1 MVTNAVSVLL
11 IGWFVTPFL
20 SKSIKAARKYIDEEN
35 KSLKNVSPK
44 LKELADHLDGIRVT
58 VDEVGLCFIKGT
70 EEALDHLWRLKRA
83 IYEAEEILDLYESLK
98 NNRLS
103 CEFAQQFTGTKDS
116 PSRLEEVVEKLGG
129 LGLSTRE
136 LIQKSGNI
144 VHGSPILH
152 RGPSQA
158 NSGNGFFG
166 YDMERDQ
173 LRNLLKG
180 EQNKVIAIIGHG
192 GMGKTHL
199 ARHIFDANEP
209 GFEVRIWA
217 HVCNKLDQIELLTE
231 ICRSPINKSGA
242 PMIHGPIMD
251 TVAALESVVKGL
263 SRSSGLIKR
272 TKPCLVVLDDV
283 WQHEDG
289 FAGPTSHTRISRAQ
303 RNEAWASV
311 LAMLRSLKSCKVI
324 MTTRDKVCS
333 TTLKADETI
342 VLDGISQEAMTKLL
356 KDTAKADQPPQGL
369 LSAQR
374 IGKLKGS
381 PRAALSIV
389 QELKIANSKVQEQI
403 ILGELDDK
411 NHIQGLYEDHL
422 FTYHNLPL
430 HLQSCLAFCSVFPYN
445 WKFQPEKLTKMWI
458 AHGFIDDTQVKQHML
473 ADQKLLAIEGV
484 AKGYFKDLV
493 DRSLFRIGTDGLY
506 VIHVH
511 IHSMIRRVSGDDCM
525 SISNGSSSEIIVPAT
540 VRHLSVTAG
549 CLAKLK
555 PGPPLVESNVK
566 PEDEFR
572 PVRTLIVFTDKG
584 APSLPWSDIRQANT
598 TLRKFK
604 HVKVLDLTDTSIT
617 QVPDSVGELTHLRY
631 LGVPNTVNHP
641 PAQIPEL
648 LLFYIN
654 QEATKTA
661 PLTQSAAGPSRK
673 EANKAPLPNP
683 GAGSAG
689 KAPLPNPGGGP
700 AGKAPLPN
708 PGGGPAGKAPLPNPG
723 GGHAGKAPLPN
734 PEGGHAGKTPLPN
747 PGGGHAGK
755 ARLPNPEG
763 GHAGKAPLPNPGGGH
778 AGKAPLANPGS
789 GHAGKA
795 PLPNPEGG
803 HAGKAPLANL
813 GGGHA
818 GKAPLPNPGAGS
830 AGKAP
835 LPNPGGGP
843 AGKAP
848 LPNPGGGPAGKA
860 PLPNPGGGHAG
871 KAPLPNPGG
880 GHAGKAPLPNPGGGH
895 AGKAPL
901 PNPEGGHADKAPL
914 PNPGG
919 GHAGKAR
926 LPNPE
931 GGHAGKSPLLNPGG
945 GHAGKAPLAN
955 PGSGHAGKAPLP
967 NPEGGHAGK
976 APLANPGGGHAGKA
990 PLPNPGGGHA
1000 GKAPLPN
1007 HVGGHAGKAPLP
1019 NPEGGHAGKAPLP
1032 NHVGRRT

>member
-1 MVTNAVSVLL
+1 MSSMVADAVGVSL
-11 IGWFVTPFL
+11 IGWFVTPFI

-35 KSLKNVSPK
+35 KSLKNVNPK

-58 VDEVGLCFIKGT
+58 VDKVGLCFIKKGT
-70 EEALDHLWRLKRA
+70 GEAVEHLWRLKGA

-98 NNRLS
+98 NKPLS

-116 PSRLEEVVEKLGG
+116 PSRLEEVVEKLGR
-129 LGLSTRE
+129 LGLRTRE
-136 LIQKSGNI
+136 LLKNSDNNHSI
-144 VHGSPILH
+144 VHGSPILL

-166 YDMERDQ
+166 YVEERRQ
-173 LRNLLKG
+173 LQNLLKG

-199 ARHIFDANEP
+199 ARHVFDANEP

-263 SRSSGLIKR
+263 SRSSGFGLIER
-272 TKPCLVVLDDV
+272 TKTCLVVLDDV

-289 FAGPTSHTRISRAQ
+289 FGSTSHTRISRAQ
-303 RNEAWASV
+303 RNKAWASV
-311 LAMLRSLKSCKVI
+311 LDMLRSLKSCKVV

-342 VLDGISQEAMTKLL
+342 VLDGISQEPMKELL
-356 KDTAKADQPPQGL
+356 KHIAKPDQPPQGL
-369 LSAQR
+369 VQR
-374 IGKLKGS
+374 IGKLEGS

-389 QELKIANSKVQEQI
+389 HKLNIANSKIQEQI

-411 NHIQGLYEDHL
+411 NHIQGLYEDLL

-430 HLQSCLAFCSVFPYN
+430 RLQSCLAFCSVFPYN

-473 ADQKLLAIEGV
+473 ADQKLLAMEGV

-493 DRSLFRIGTDGLY
+493 DRSLFKIGTDGHY

-511 IHSMIRRVSGDDCM
+511 IHSMIRQVSGDDCM

-540 VRHLSVTAG
+540 VRHLSVTTG

-555 PGPPLVESNVK
+555 PGPPLVESNFK

-584 APSLPWSDIRQANT
+584 APSLPWSDIRQANS

-604 HVKVLDLTDTSIT
+604 HVKVLDLTDTVIT

-654 QEATKTA
+654 HEATKRA
-661 PLTQSAAGPSRK
+661 PMMQS
-673 EANKAPLPNP
+673 APLPNP
-683 GAGSAG
+683 GGGGAGKAPLHNPGGGGAGKAPLHNPGAGGAG
-689 KAPLPNPGGGP
+689 KAPLPNPGGGGAGKAP
-700 AGKAPLPN
+700 LHNPGGGGAGKAPLHNPGGGGAGKAPLHNPGGGGVGKAPLHNPGGGGVGRAPLHNPGGGGAGRAPLHNPGGGVAGKAPLHNPGGGGAGKAPLPN
-708 PGGGPAGKAPLPNPG
+708 PGGGGAGKAPLHNPG
-723 GGHAGKAPLPN
+723 GGGVGKAPLHNPGGGRAGKAPL
-734 PEGGHAGKTPLPN
+734 HN
-747 PGGGHAGK
+747 PGGGGIGK
-755 ARLPNPEG
+755 APLHNPG
-763 GHAGKAPLPNPGGGH
+763 GGRAGKAPLHNPGGGR
-778 AGKAPLANPGS
+778 AGKAPLHNPG
-789 GHAGKA
+789 GGGVGKAPLHNPGGGRAGKA
-795 PLPNPEGG
+795 PL
-803 HAGKAPLANL
+803 H
-813 GGGHA
+813 
-818 GKAPLPNPGAGS
+818 
-830 AGKAP
+830 
-835 LPNPGGGP
+835 NPGGGR
-843 AGKAP
+843 AGKVP
-848 LPNPGGGPAGKA
+848 LPCNF
-860 PLPNPGGGHAG
+860 
-871 KAPLPNPGG
+871 
-880 GHAGKAPLPNPGGGH
+880 
-895 AGKAPL
+895 
-901 PNPEGGHADKAPL
+901 
-914 PNPGG
+914 
-919 GHAGKAR
+919 
-926 LPNPE
+926 
-931 GGHAGKSPLLNPGG
+931 KSI
-945 GHAGKAPLAN
+945 
-955 PGSGHAGKAPLP
+955 
-967 NPEGGHAGK
+967 
-976 APLANPGGGHAGKA
+976 
-990 PLPNPGGGHA
+990 
-1000 GKAPLPN
+1000 
-1007 HVGGHAGKAPLP
+1007 
-1019 NPEGGHAGKAPLP
+1019 
-1032 NHVGRRT
+1032 